1 MAWWEYLF
9 FQVKYTL
16 HTLDYSRFTSLQSYA
31 ACSFFLNFPQTLA
44 TVPSCAFVRFL
55 LLFIFSLI
63 FWFQFYFQS
72 GFEHLKACMSGSVWG
87 GVQKK
92 RKKELK
98 LLKFD
103 LTLEL
108 IISCWESR
116 KCCVWDSFSVSISC
130 LHVHLILNQPNPATS
145 IKIPFLIYLLV
156 WQLTSQACNKHRNE
170 VMSLCLHMPSFQ
182 RLN

>member
-31 ACSFFLNFPQTLA
+31 ACSFFKFSSNTCNCSQLCI
-44 TVPSCAFVRFL
+44 CAFPPIIHILSNL
-55 LLFIFSLI
+55 LISVLFPKWLWAPQGLHEWICL
-63 FWFQFYFQS
+63 
-72 GFEHLKACMSGSVWG
+72 GRGS
-87 GVQKK
+87 KK
-92 RKKELK
+92 KKELK

>member
-1 MAWWEYLF
+1 MQPAPF
-9 FQVKYTL
+9 F
-16 HTLDYSRFTSLQSYA
+16 
-31 ACSFFLNFPQTLA
+31 NFPQTLA

-103 LTLEL
+103 LTLEW

>member
-9 FQVKYTL
+9 FQIKYTL
-16 HTLDYSRFTSLQSYA
+16 QRLDYSRFTSLQSYA
-31 ACSFFLNFPQTLA
+31 ACSFFFFFLNFSQTLA
-44 TVPSCAFVRFL
+44 TVPSCAFVHFL

-87 GVQKK
+87 GVKRKKRK

-116 KCCVWDSFSVSISC
+116 KCCVVRLFLSEYIVFTCSSHTQPTQSSYFHQDS
-130 LHVHLILNQPNPATS
+130 LPHLSPSLAANQP
-145 IKIPFLIYLLV
+145 
-156 WQLTSQACNKHRNE
+156 
-170 VMSLCLHMPSFQ
+170 SL
-182 RLN
+182 